1 MEKKTR
7 FFGALGG
14 MFKGLVRPAEYIKTG
29 KSATW
34 FSIHLLVILVCVILP
49 TLVFYM
55 PVSKRIGYNRLTDA
69 IDDRIAYFSV
79 SEDGFYC
86 KKQYELYGLRYG
98 I

>member
-34 FSIHLLVILVCVILP
+34 FSIHLLVILVCVISSD
-49 TLVFYM
+49 
-55 PVSKRIGYNRLTDA
+55 VSILYAGQQE
-69 IDDRIAYFSV
+69 DRI
-79 SEDGFYC
+79 
-86 KKQYELYGLRYG
+86 
-98 I
+98 